1 MDIVRSRISYS
12 LELFFMFK
20 SCKACL
26 FLLMSFAAGLIS
38 VYDNVMNVVF
48 MKTLPMDEQ
57 NPMASSIIEHVG
69 VAGLVHIKAVTTI
82 LAVLIMCVLSFTKY
96 RIVIIPVFIFQ
107 CLLFYYLTFYTPTGA
122 GFWGNGYESIFEPL
136 ELFWEFY
143 TEDEIPNVDLLPRP
157 RYFGDA

>member
-1 MDIVRSRISYS
+1 
-12 LELFFMFK
+12 MFK
-20 SCKACL
+20 SCKICL

-38 VYDNVMNVVF
+38 VYDNVLNVVF
-48 MKTLPMDEQ
+48 METLPMDEQ
-57 NPMASSIIEHVG
+57 NPMASIIIEHVG

-107 CLLFYYLTFYTPTGA
+107 CLLFCYLTFYTPTGA
-122 GFWGNGYESIFEPL
+122 GFWRSVDESIFEPL
-136 ELFWEFY
+136 KLFWEFY
-143 TEDEIPNVDLLPRP
+143 TEDEIPNADLLSGP

>member
-1 MDIVRSRISYS
+1 MS
-12 LELFFMFK
+12 K

-48 MKTLPMDEQ
+48 METLPMDEQ
-57 NPMASSIIEHVG
+57 NPVASSIIDHVG

-96 RIVIIPVFIFQ
+96 RIVIIPVLIFQ
-107 CLLFYYLTFYTPTGA
+107 CLLFCYLTFYTPTGA
-122 GFWGNGYESIFEPL
+122 GFWGSGYESIFEPL
-136 ELFWEFY
+136 KLFWEFY
-143 TEDEIPNVDLLPRP
+143 TEDEIPTIDFVPRP
-157 RYFGDA
+157 FYLGDA